1 MLISEAYAQAA
12 AGGGGSDMYVF
23 LANFAPIIIIV
34 VIFYMLLWRPQQ
46 KRMKEHREK
55 LANIRRG
62 DRVVGNGGLIG
73 TVTKASDDDDQIT
86 VEIADG
92 VRVQMMRSMVSDVL
106 GKGEPVSKP
115 AKNKKS
121 ANDAGVSDEDKAVK
135 S

>member
-12 AGGGGSDMYVF
+12 GGGGSGDMMA
-23 LANFAPIIIIV
+23 LIANFAPIIIIV

-55 LANIRRG
+55 LSNIRRG
-62 DRVVGNGGLIG
+62 DRIVGNGGLIG
-73 TVTKASDDDDQIT
+73 TVTKAADDDDTIT
-86 VEIADG
+86 VEVADG

-115 AKNKKS
+115 AKSKKS
-121 ANDAGVSDEDKAVK
+121 ANDGGDDDAADK